1 MVTGPRMTPRHHCK
15 PYSSARE
22 EQEEEEEEGE
32 EEEKVT
38 TSSWE
43 AGRSKRY
50 HEVSRAFGKP
60 EIVFPVGKGNL

>member
-1 MVTGPRMTPRHHCK
+1 MTPRHHCEA
-15 PYSSARE
+15 YSSAG
-22 EQEEEEEEGE
+22 EEEEEEE

-43 AGRSKRY
+43 AGRSRGY

>member
-15 PYSSARE
+15 AYSSAR
-22 EQEEEEEEGE
+22 EEEEEGE
-32 EEEKVT
+32 EEEKVA

-43 AGRSKRY
+43 AGRSKGY